1 MDLATARQEI
11 IAALERLRA
20 AYYRP
25 VFDEWAIVALGAKHG
40 GAVAY
45 MGFRAAEFLEHFQAD
60 AALLR
65 ALVAARPLEV
75 GEFDFVARAPGSK
88 HDAAIKLGPGSYL
101 VLNNTSKTMAEL
113 RTDPRWPHAEPVLAE
128 LAARFRQDP
137 LEPI

>member
-1 MDLATARQEI
+1 MDLPTARQEI
-11 IAALERLRA
+11 TAALERMRE

-45 MGFRAAEFLEHFQAD
+45 LGFRAAEFLENFQAD

-65 ALVAARPLEV
+65 DLVAARPLRV
-75 GEFDFVARAPGSK
+75 GEFNFVARAHGSK
-88 HDAAIKLGPGSYL
+88 HDAAIKLGPGTFL

-113 RTDPRWPHAEPVLAE
+113 RNDPRWAHAEPFLAQ
-128 LAARFRQDP
+128 LATRFGQDP
-137 LEPI
+137 LESL